1 MRCDDEGCG
10 TGFGM
15 GFAHGGDGGC
25 GCPCCGG
32 GSGGMRRHF
41 MTKKEQKEQ
50 LEKYREELESELQG
64 VKERIKDLDRK

>member
-10 TGFGM
+10 TGFGG
-15 GFAHGGDGGC
+15 GFSHGGECGC

-50 LEKYREELESELQG
+50 LEKYREALENELQG

>member
-10 TGFGM
+10 TGFGS
-15 GFAHGGDGGC
+15 GFPGGGDCDC
-25 GCPCCGG
+25 GCCCGHGEG
-32 GSGGMRRHF
+32 GFHRQF

-64 VKERIKDLDRK
+64 VKERIKDLGGK